1 MKQIIQRSLLL
12 TIASVAVFITPVKAQ
27 DATKELAGFTKKFQD
42 AYNKKDDKALKM
54 MYTDDA
60 VRVGIDGTSLTG
72 NESISAEFA
81 KQFEGAKQSIVIKQD
96 KVVTQADG
104 STTATGTYH
113 VTGTT
118 NAGEKIDRSGNYTN
132 TVVKVKGQ
140 WKIAKSVLVAM

>member
-1 MKQIIQRSLLL
+1 MKKTIKLSLLL
-12 TIASVAVFITPVKAQ
+12 ALISAIVFINPVKAQ
-27 DATKELAGFTKKFQD
+27 DATTDLAGFTKKFQA

-60 VRVGIDGTSLTG
+60 ARVGIDGTTVTG
-72 NESISAEFA
+72 NEAISAEFA
-81 KQFEGAKQSIVIKQD
+81 KSFADNTQTIVIKQD

-104 STTATGTYH
+104 SATATGTYH
-113 VTGTT
+113 VTGTS

-140 WKIAKSVLVAM
+140 WKIAKSVLTAM